1 MKELPANQSFGLQQ
15 NQTTLPPVPG
25 DEKRKEK
32 TMHRNITKIALKG
45 IALAMGVAIIVM
57 STLKTLE
64 INAGVT
70 MLGFGLAALALANF
84 QE

>member
-1 MKELPANQSFGLQQ
+1 MIK
-15 NQTTLPPVPG
+15 
-25 DEKRKEK
+25 
-32 TMHRNITKIALKG
+32 NITKIALKG